1 MTPVTL
7 QKAGRLATGLPPGGV
22 ELPAGTD
29 TALAM
34 DAPGS
39 VRWASASQGVAA
51 DAGAATARQA
61 KRAKTARTI
70 ECSPVRLIIL
80 CSHRTLAYGIG
91 GTTLD
96 INMSRYAPALGS
108 PSLGAH
114 WAKSLSLAARYGPGF
129 TSKQTTC
136 AVNTAMVCQTPG

>member
-1 MTPVTL
+1 MSEYLIAPAKPPLPAPSNFPFQPELGIHTSKRIFESAAGLMTPVTL

-96 INMSRYAPALGS
+96 INMSRYAPAL
-108 PSLGAH
+108 
-114 WAKSLSLAARYGPGF
+114 
-129 TSKQTTC
+129 
-136 AVNTAMVCQTPG
+136 